1 MPGSALTWIATAC
14 WLCFFAAFYVSH
26 REVRA
31 AGGAGAR
38 RENRIRR
45 ERSSDA
51 GMALQFAAVV
61 LALAW
66 PGSPRPAMLPV
77 ALMTMGAAMGF
88 GRVALKHLGRQWRVQ
103 AVVTDDHELITSGP
117 YRIVRHPV
125 YLAFFAM
132 ILGTAILRCPAWSGG
147 LALLLFAAGTEIRVR
162 AEERILGEAFRDKFV
177 AYRTSTR
184 WAWLPGIR

>member
-1 MPGSALTWIATAC
+1 MPGSALTWIAAVC
-14 WLCFFAAFYVSH
+14 WLCFFAVFYVSH

-31 AGGAGAR
+31 SAR
-38 RENRIRR
+38 GVRPENRVRR
-45 ERSSDA
+45 ERSSDK

-66 PGSPRPAMLPV
+66 PGEARPAMLPV
-77 ALMTMGAAMGF
+77 ALMIMGAAMGF

-132 ILGTAILRCPAWSGG
+132 ILATALLRGPAWSGG

-162 AEERILGEAFRDKFV
+162 AEERILAETFRKEFV
-177 AYRTSTR
+177 AFLTSAR